1 MTPVYFT
8 DRDLGKRFPEVLRI
22 AGLRVERHADHFQH
36 DTPDEVWL
44 REIGTRGWVAITHDG
59 RIRYKPNEQ
68 RAVIESDVA
77 LLVIVG
83 HAPFPELA
91 HAFVATESKIRS
103 FVTTHKR
110 PYIAKVYRPS
120 RAAAEID
127 SSAPGRI
134 ELWYPKSGS
143 ELPGS

>member
-8 DRDLGKRFPEVLRI
+8 DRDLGKRFPEILRA
-22 AGLRVERHADHFQH
+22 AGLRVECHADHFQH

-44 REIGTRGWVAITHDG
+44 REIGRKGWIAVTHDG
-59 RIRYKPNEQ
+59 RIRYKPNEKK
-68 RAVIESDVA
+68 AVVENNVA

-91 HAFVATESKIRS
+91 NAFVATEPKIRN
-103 FVTTHKR
+103 FVATHKR

-120 RAAAEID
+120 FAAAAID
-127 SSAPGRI
+127 CFAVGRI
-134 ELWYPKSGS
+134 ELWYLIHP
-143 ELPGS
+143 